1 MRLFPLE
8 FAANTSGSGAVDAS
22 SVQFIIINFIII
34 IIIIIIF
41 ISLINTVDKTQP

>member
-8 FAANTSGSGAVDAS
+8 FAANISGSGAVDAS

-34 IIIIIIF
+34 IIIIF

>member
-8 FAANTSGSGAVDAS
+8 LAANTSGSGAVDAS

-34 IIIIIIF
+34 IIIF

>member
-8 FAANTSGSGAVDAS
+8 FAANTSGSRAVDAS

-34 IIIIIIF
+34 IIIF

>member
-34 IIIIIIF
+34 IIIF